1 MSLIGSLRQRIGR
14 GRLSRAGYGLALLAL
29 AAAPA
34 AQQAPVD
41 LQHLE
46 VALWPEF
53 DRPAVLVIYRFELAP
68 TTPLPA
74 RLALPIPAGT
84 GELHALAYVDPE
96 GQLLNIEDRSFQTQ
110 DGWTTVLFSTL
121 GQQGQLEYYADLVRS
136 GDQRSFQFDW
146 PGGVNLDSFGF
157 EVQQPPTA
165 VDFAVVPAPSNRAA
179 GENGLTHLFG
189 TLQPTGPEWT
199 TRIELSYQKADALLS
214 ADSLQAPE
222 QQPALGQLAPP
233 AGGLDLQTALPWAL
247 GGLGVVLLGAGVF
260 WYLRLSR
267 PAPARAKQE
276 RRPPRQG
283 RKGGAEIEASP
294 IYCHNCGTRAGAS
307 DVFCRQCGTKLRG
320 R

>member
-1 MSLIGSLRQRIGR
+1 MNSTASLRQRIGR
-14 GRLSRAGYGLALLAL
+14 GRLFRAGYCLALLAL
-29 AAAPA
+29 AAGPA
-34 AQQAPVD
+34 AQQAPVG

-53 DRPAVLVIYRFELAP
+53 DRPAVLVIYRFQLSA

-74 RLALPIPAGT
+74 RVALPIPAGA
-84 GELHALAYVDPE
+84 GEPHALAYVDPD

-121 GQQGQLEYYADLVRS
+121 GLRGQLEYYADLVRS

-146 PGGVNLDSFGF
+146 PGGVSLESFGY

-165 VDFAVVPAPSNRAA
+165 VDFSVVPAPSDQSP
-179 GENGLTHLFG
+179 GPNGLTHLFG

-199 TRIELSYQKADALLS
+199 ARIELSYQKADELLS
-214 ADSLQAPE
+214 ADSLPAPE
-222 QQPALGQLAPP
+222 QQPALGQPAPP

-267 PAPARAKQE
+267 PAPTGAKQE
-276 RRPPRQG
+276 RRPAREG
-283 RKGGAEIEASP
+283 RKAGAEIEASP

>member
-14 GRLSRAGYGLALLAL
+14 GRLRRAGYCMAVLAL
-29 AAAPA
+29 AAGPA
-34 AQQAPVD
+34 AQQALAG

-53 DRPAVLVIYRFELAP
+53 DRPAVLVIYRFELSP
-68 TTPLPA
+68 STPLPA

-96 GQLLNIEDRSFQTQ
+96 GQLLNIEDRSFQTL
-110 DGWTTVLFSTL
+110 DGWTTVQFSTL
-121 GQQGQLEYYADLVRS
+121 GLQGQLEYYADLVRS

-146 PGGVNLDSFGF
+146 PGGVSLDSFGY

-165 VDFAVVPAPSNRAA
+165 VDFAVAPAPNDQAA
-179 GENGLTHLFG
+179 GQNGLTHLYG

-199 TRIELSYQKADALLS
+199 TRIELSYQKADELLS

-233 AGGLDLQTALPWAL
+233 AGGLELQTALPWAL

-267 PAPARAKQE
+267 PAPARANQE
-276 RRPPRQG
+276 RRPAREG
-283 RKGGAEIEASP
+283 RKAGAEIEASP

>member
-1 MSLIGSLRQRIGR
+1 MNLAVGLRQRIGR
-14 GRLSRAGYGLALLAL
+14 GSAGYCLALLAL
-29 AAAPA
+29 AAGPA
-34 AQQAPVD
+34 AQQAPVG

-53 DRPAVLVIYRFELAP
+53 DRPAVLVIYRFQLSAS
-68 TTPLPA
+68 TPLPA
-74 RLALPIPAGT
+74 RVALPIPAGA
-84 GELHALAYVDPE
+84 GEPHALAYVAPD

-110 DGWTTVLFSTL
+110 DGWTTVQFSTL
-121 GQQGQLEYYADLVRS
+121 GLQGQLEYYADLVRS

-146 PGGVNLDSFGF
+146 PGGISLESFGY
-157 EVQQPPTA
+157 EVQRPPTA
-165 VDFAVVPAPSNRAA
+165 VDFAVVPAPSDQSP
-179 GENGLTHLFG
+179 GPNGLTHLFG

-199 TRIELSYQKADALLS
+199 ARIELSYQKADELLS
-214 ADSLQAPE
+214 ADSLPAPG
-222 QQPALGQLAPP
+222 QPPALGQPAPP
-233 AGGLDLQTALPWAL
+233 TGGLDLQTKLPWAL

-267 PAPARAKQE
+267 PAPARARE
-276 RRPPRQG
+276 RRRRPREG
-283 RKGGAEIEASP
+283 RMAGAEIEASP

>member
-1 MSLIGSLRQRIGR
+1 MNLTVGLRQWIGR
-14 GRLSRAGYGLALLAL
+14 RRMSRVGYCLALLAL
-29 AAAPA
+29 AAGPA
-34 AQQAPVD
+34 AQQAPVG

-53 DRPAVLVIYRFELAP
+53 DRPAVLVIYRFELSP

-74 RLALPIPAGT
+74 RVALPIPAGA
-84 GELHALAYVDPE
+84 GELHALAYLDPD
-96 GQLLNIEDRSFQTQ
+96 GQLLNIEERSFQTQ

-121 GQQGQLEYYADLVRS
+121 GLQGQLEYYADLVRS

-146 PGGVNLDSFGF
+146 PGGVSLESFGY

-165 VDFAVVPAPSNRAA
+165 IDFAVVPAPSDQSA
-179 GENGLTHLFG
+179 GQNGLTHLFG

-199 TRIELSYQKADALLS
+199 TRIELSYQKADELLS
-214 ADSLQAPE
+214 ADSLQAPGP
-222 QQPALGQLAPP
+222 QPALSQPAPP
-233 AGGLDLQTALPWAL
+233 TGGLDLQTALPWAL
-247 GGLGVVLLGAGVF
+247 GGLGAVVLGAGVF

-267 PAPARAKQE
+267 PASARAKQE
-276 RRPPRQG
+276 RRPEREG
-283 RKGGAEIEASP
+283 RKAGAEIEASP